1 MIIKI
6 PEKFYYEIATED
18 DDCNDYR
25 KMVDAD
31 DTHFLVDI
39 RLIDHLV
46 ELIKKSPD
54 SDLQIACLGDDPLII
69 FHVASYDD
77 DAWPHLQVLFPKAVE
92 FREYDALAGCGELAC
107 CGTPARGFVIGVPGD
122 QLIAFLRVC
131 CKEDIEVSEFRID

>member
-6 PEKFYYEIATED
+6 PEKLYYEVAAEE
-18 DDCNDYR
+18 DYR
-25 KMVDAD
+25 KMMDAD

-39 RLIDHLV
+39 RLLDHLV

-54 SDLQIACLGDDPLII
+54 SDLQITCLGADPIII

-77 DAWPHLQVLFPKAVE
+77 DAWPNLHALFPKAVK
-92 FREYDALAGCGELAC
+92 FREYGAWAGCGDRDC
-107 CGTPARGFVIGVPGD
+107 CGRPARGFVIGVPGD

-131 CKEDIEVSEFRID
+131 CKEDIEASQFRID